1 MWPAFPHEKHE
12 GKCGQIPWHKGGGT
26 QEFPPEDGE
35 TAEFFEMKLTDKDD
49 ETRIL
54 GNRIYRLGQLLLNLY
69 ALLRCD
75 FIHYS
80 RFQGWLKCAIFT

>member
-49 ETRIL
+49 ETEEFL
-54 GNRIYRLGQLLLNLY
+54 ETE
-69 ALLRCD
+69 
-75 FIHYS
+75 
-80 RFQGWLKCAIFT
+80 FTDWVSCC